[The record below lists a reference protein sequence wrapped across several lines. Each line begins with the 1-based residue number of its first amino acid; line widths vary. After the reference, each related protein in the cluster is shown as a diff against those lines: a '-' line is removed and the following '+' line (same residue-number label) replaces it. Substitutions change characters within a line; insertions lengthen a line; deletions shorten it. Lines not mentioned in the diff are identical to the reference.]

1 MSEIK
6 IYTKNASKLDVDVL
20 VLAVAKN
27 ENTPIILGD
36 TLPSKFKKECEESL
50 RILGTDG
57 SKEKIAKIV
66 SAGNVKAKVVAF
78 VGVQSKTP
86 TCEDL
91 RRATGSLTRSLD
103 GAKTVAIAIPHTT
116 PEEAEAI
123 TLGALCGDYRFEYY
137 KEDPRTKIETI
148 HIVSELKEKT
158 LTDSIQRAQI
168 IAEGISHVRDMGNE
182 TPNFLYPESFAE
194 EVEDYV
200 KGTKIEV
207 EVWDENKL
215 AKEKCGGLCAVGQ
228 GSIKPPRLIKMTY
241 APKKATKHIALVGK
255 GITFDSGGLSLKPSA
270 AMEEMKSDMLGA
282 ATVAHTIIACAK
294 LQLPVKI
301 TAWLC
306 CAENMPSG
314 TAERPSDVFRIRN
327 GKTVEVLNTDA
338 EGRLVLADG
347 LSLAVEE
354 NPDCVIDVATLTG
367 AQIVALGSK
376 YAGVMGCPEIRDE
389 IVAATTVSGEQMWP
403 MPLPEQ
409 LLEGMMTPMAD
420 IANIG
425 AREGGMLSAGLFL
438 REFVGQTP
446 WAHIDIAC
454 PSFNNGSPWGYTP
467 KGATGAS
474 LATLVAYIEKQ
485 AK

>member
-20 VLAVAKN
+20 VLAVAKTDK
-27 ENTPIILGD
+27 TPVILAEC
-36 TLPSKFKKECEESL
+36 LPSKFKTECENTL
-50 RILGTDG
+50 KILGTDG
-57 SKEKIAKIV
+57 SKEKIAKVV

-78 VGVQSKTP
+78 VGVESEKP
-86 TCEDL
+86 NAEDL
-91 RRATGSLTRSLD
+91 RRTVGALTRSLD
-103 GAKTVAIAIPHTT
+103 GTKTVAIDFPHSNAEELGAIVQ
-116 PEEAEAI
+116 
-123 TLGALCGDYRFEYY
+123 GALCGDYRFEYY
-137 KEDPRTKIETI
+137 KEDPRTKIEEIYVVT
-148 HIVSELKEKT
+148 SLKEKEVK
-158 LTDSIQRAQI
+158 DSVKRAEI
-168 IAEGISHVRDMGNE
+168 LSESISNVRDMGNE

-194 EVEDYV
+194 EVEDYA
-200 KGTKIEV
+200 KGTKVKV

-215 AKEKCGGLCAVGQ
+215 LKEKCGGMLGVGQ
-228 GSIKPPRLIKMTY
+228 GSARPPRMIKMTY
-241 APKKATKHIALVGK
+241 SPSKAKKHIALVGK

-270 AMEEMKSDMLGA
+270 SMEEMKSDMLGA
-282 ATVAHTIIACAK
+282 ATVAHTILACAK
-294 LQLPVKI
+294 LELPIKI

-314 TAERPSDVFRIRN
+314 TAQRPSDVIRIHN

-347 LSLAVEE
+347 LSLACEE
-354 NPDCVIDVATLTG
+354 KPDCVIDVATLTG

-389 IVAATTVSGEQMWP
+389 IVKATSVSGEQMWP

-409 LLEGMMTPMAD
+409 LLEAMMTPMAD

-438 REFVGQTP
+438 REFVGDTP
-446 WAHIDIAC
+446 WAHIDIAG
-454 PSFNNGSPWGYTP
+454 PSFNNGPTWGYTP

-474 LATLVAYIEKQ
+474 LSTLVAYIENQ
-485 AK
+485 AI